1 MCKSVL
7 SLNRTAEGAQ
17 ARQPEC
23 PQPTARLEHRHAWQ
37 FCVKFRAGPALL
49 FVNDL
54 SFLLGNGCG
63 QDIMPIFDVEPE
75 TFPLLCV
82 LMT

>member
-1 MCKSVL
+1 MCSVL
-7 SLNRTAEGAQ
+7 SPNRTAEGAQ

-23 PQPTARLEHRHAWQ
+23 SQPAARLEHRHALQ
-37 FCVKFRAGPALL
+37 ICVEFRAGSALL

-75 TFPLLCV
+75 TFPLLHV
-82 LMT
+82 LIT